1 MQFYFWEYINGNQTF
16 FLRTVFNTA
25 SSAAPQIS
33 LRRRML
39 GSNPGLLRLRHWQ
52 SDALTTRLDL
62 TGLSF
67 AVHHKVIGKKFGFI
81 ESRDP
86 VSSLQQVED
95 DELFDEEQ
103 LEDYREEETQQV
115 EVTLS
120 LLNRDES
127 PLLQDTPPTPPP
139 PQNSL
144 PNVAVNNRQQGGE
157 SPGLSPPPPEGDA
170 SSDYNFFRPARN
182 PGFFKYGQ
190 FNISS
195 VELKALISIQYI
207 SNGTN
212 CFLDTD
218 TRTV

>member
-1 MQFYFWEYINGNQTF
+1 M
-16 FLRTVFNTA
+16 
-25 SSAAPQIS
+25 
-33 LRRRML
+33 
-39 GSNPGLLRLRHWQ
+39 
-52 SDALTTRLDL
+52 
-62 TGLSF
+62 
-67 AVHHKVIGKKFGFI
+67 IGKKFEFND
-81 ESRDP
+81 SRDP
-86 VSSLQQVED
+86 VPLLQQVED

-139 PQNSL
+139 QNSL

-157 SPGLSPPPPEGDA
+157 SPGLSPPAEGDA

-190 FNISS
+190 S
-195 VELKALISIQYI
+195 
-207 SNGTN
+207 
-212 CFLDTD
+212 
-218 TRTV
+218 